1 MSADTLEA
9 PTTTATA
16 TKSPVITVYSKPACV
31 QCDAT
36 YRPIER
42 AGLIEGVEYVSIDVT
57 QDPEAERFVRGL
69 GYLQAP
75 VVVFG
80 DEHWGGFRPDPL
92 KAAISAVLAARETRE
107 LAAA

>member
-1 MSADTLEA
+1 MTAATLEA
-9 PTTTATA
+9 PAQETTAQA
-16 TKSPVITVYSKPACV
+16 PVLTVYSKPACV

-42 AGLIEGVEYVSIDVT
+42 AGLISGVEYVSIDVT
-57 QDPEAERFVRGL
+57 QDPEAAAFIKDEL

-80 DEHWGGFRPDPL
+80 DKHWSGFRHDEV
-92 KAAISAVLAARETRE
+92 KAAIAEILSARESNAE
-107 LAAA
+107 AA